1 MTRVMKQAQKKQKM
15 PASRKR
21 MSLAPTDPDQ
31 WYDENLID
39 AYYESL
45 HPRRTL
51 DQFYYYM
58 LEDTEMRDNT
68 QVVHRWA
75 ERQHRRHLNSG
86 LGTQK
91 PHPVIHVM
99 MADQLWLWII
109 DDSE

>member
-1 MTRVMKQAQKKQKM
+1 ML
-15 PASRKR
+15 PATTK
-21 MSLAPTDPDQ
+21 PDQ
-31 WYDENLID
+31 RYDENLID

-58 LEDTEMRDNT
+58 LEDTEMRDNS

-75 ERQHRRHLNSG
+75 ERQHERQHQQHLHSG

-91 PHPVIHVM
+91 ARLNMHVM
-99 MADQLWLWII
+99 MVDQLWLWII
-109 DDSE
+109 DDREGHKLPLLLSSY